1 VLVKNILYFFP
12 SLKNISCKIKDA
24 IYMLE
29 IKDLRVNLEDEN
41 KEILKGVDLSVEAG
55 KVHAIM
61 GPNGSGKSTLSYVLS
76 GKDGYE
82 VVGGSVKLDG
92 SDILEMEPE
101 ERAAAG
107 LFLAFQYPVEIPGV
121 GNMTFLRTAVNSQR
135 KARGENEISATDFL
149 KQVRERAKSLQI
161 DAEMLKRPVNVGF
174 SGGEKKRNEI
184 LQMAMLEPRMCILDE
199 TDSGLD
205 VDAMKLVAEGVNALR
220 DAGRGFL
227 VITHYQRLLDH
238 IKPDVVHIMAN
249 GKIVKTGGPEL
260 ALEVENN
267 GYSEILS
274 EVA

>member
-1 VLVKNILYFFP
+1 
-12 SLKNISCKIKDA
+12 
-24 IYMLE
+24 MLE

-41 KEILKGVDLSVEAG
+41 KEILKGVDLTVEAG

-76 GKDGYE
+76 GKEGYE
-82 VVGGSVKLDG
+82 VIDG
-92 SDILEMEPE
+92 TVLLNDDDILEMEPE
-101 ERAAAG
+101 ERASAG

-121 GNMTFLRTAVNSQR
+121 GNMTFLRTAVNAQR
-135 KARGENEISATDFL
+135 KARGEQEISATDFL

-184 LQMAMLEPRMCILDE
+184 LQMAMLEPKMCILDE

-205 VDAMKLVAEGVNALR
+205 VDAMKLVAEGVNSLR
-220 DAGRGFL
+220 GSGRGFL

-249 GKIVKTGGPEL
+249 GRIVKTGGPEL

>member
-1 VLVKNILYFFP
+1 
-12 SLKNISCKIKDA
+12 
-24 IYMLE
+24 MLE
-29 IKDLRVNLEDEN
+29 IKDLRVNLENEN
-41 KEILKGVDLSVEAG
+41 KEILKGVDLTVEAG
-55 KVHAIM
+55 RVHAIM
-61 GPNGSGKSTLSYVLS
+61 GPNGSGKSTLSYVLA
-76 GKDGYE
+76 GKEGYD
-82 VVGGSVKLDG
+82 VIGGNVTLNDN
-92 SDILEMEPE
+92 DILEMEPE

-107 LFLAFQYPVEIPGV
+107 LFLAFQYPVEVPGV
-121 GNMTFLRTAVNSQR
+121 GNMTFLRTAVNAQR
-135 KARGENEISATDFL
+135 KARGQEEISATDFL

-161 DAEMLKRPVNVGF
+161 DADMLKRPVNVGF

-184 LQMAMLEPRMCILDE
+184 LQMAMLEPKMCILDE

-205 VDAMKLVAEGVNALR
+205 VDAMKLVAEGVNSLR
-220 DAGRGFL
+220 DNGRGFL

>member
-1 VLVKNILYFFP
+1 MLKINNLHVK
-12 SLKNISCKIKDA
+12 
-24 IYMLE
+24 LE
-29 IKDLRVNLEDEN
+29 EED
-41 KEILKGVDLSVEAG
+41 KQILKGVDLTVEAG

-76 GKDGYE
+76 GRDGYE
-82 VVGGSVKLDG
+82 VTDG
-92 SDILEMEPE
+92 SATLEGQDLLEMEPE

-121 GNMTFLRTAVNSQR
+121 GNMTFLRTAVNAQR
-135 KARGENEISATDFL
+135 KARSEEELSAADFL
-149 KQVRERAKSLQI
+149 KIIRAKAKALKI
-161 DAEMLKRPVNVGF
+161 DADMLKRPVNVGF

-184 LQMAMLEPRMCILDE
+184 LQMAMLEPKMCILDE

-220 DAGRGFL
+220 GEGRGFL

-238 IKPDVVHIMAN
+238 IKPDVVHIMAE
-249 GKIVKTGGPEL
+249 GRIVKSGGPDL

-267 GYSEILS
+267 GYADILA
-274 EVA
+274 EVN

>member
-1 VLVKNILYFFP
+1 
-12 SLKNISCKIKDA
+12 
-24 IYMLE
+24 MLE

-41 KEILKGVDLSVEAG
+41 KEILKGVDLTVEAG

-76 GKDGYE
+76 GKEGYE
-82 VVGGSVKLDG
+82 VIDG
-92 SDILEMEPE
+92 TVLLNDNDILEMEPE
-101 ERAAAG
+101 ERASAG

-121 GNMTFLRTAVNSQR
+121 GNMTFLRTAVNAQR
-135 KARGENEISATDFL
+135 KARGQQEISATDFL

-184 LQMAMLEPRMCILDE
+184 LQMAMLEPKMCILDE

-205 VDAMKLVAEGVNALR
+205 VDAMKLVAEGVNSLR
-220 DAGRGFL
+220 GAGRGFL

-238 IKPDVVHIMAN
+238 IKPDVVHIMAD
-249 GKIVKTGGPEL
+249 GRIVKTGGPEL